1 MKRKKMGKRSIFK
14 IIKEEVEEE
23 KRMMEGKN
31 SERERHILS
40 LYRRVALTI
49 S

>member
-1 MKRKKMGKRSIFK
+1 MGKRSIFK

-31 SERERHILS
+31 SERERDTSFLF
-40 LYRRVALTI
+40 TEE
-49 S
+49 

>member
-31 SERERHILS
+31 SERETHILS